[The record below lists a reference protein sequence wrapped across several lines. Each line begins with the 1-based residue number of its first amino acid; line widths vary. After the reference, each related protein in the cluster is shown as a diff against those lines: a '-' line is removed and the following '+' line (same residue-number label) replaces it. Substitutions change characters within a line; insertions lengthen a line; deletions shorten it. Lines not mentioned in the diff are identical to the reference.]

1 MKNKSE
7 LVCTSRKRGR
17 PPAFDRETVLA
28 AARDVF
34 WEHGYD
40 GSSIAGLTASMGITP
55 QSLYA
60 AFRSKAGLYREAL
73 DHYRRTPRPDPVNP
87 LQEPIHT
94 VAAFERFLQ
103 NSARSFTSPDHPK
116 GCMISTAALTCASE
130 NEDIV
135 SYVSSLRLHTL
146 KAFRARIELGIRA
159 GDLRADTNAVSL
171 ARFIGSIVQGMSVQA
186 RDGATTEELMELVK
200 HAVSELDRHRP
211 HRSSHEE

>member
-1 MKNKSE
+1 MKNKTE
-7 LVCTSRKRGR
+7 PEGASRKRGR

-40 GSSIAGLTASMGITP
+40 GSSIADLTASMGITP

-60 AFRSKAGLYREAL
+60 AFRSKADLYREAL
-73 DHYRRTPRPDPVNP
+73 DQYRRMPRPDSGNP
-87 LQEPIHT
+87 LPEPVDT

-135 SYVSSLRLHTL
+135 YYVSTLRQRTL
-146 KAFRARIELGIRA
+146 EVFKARIELGIRA
-159 GDLRADTNAVSL
+159 GHLRADTNAGSL
-171 ARFIGSIVQGMSVQA
+171 ARFLGSIVQGMSVQA
-186 RDGATTEELMELVK
+186 RDGATTEELMDLVK

-211 HRSSHEE
+211 H